1 MKAITSL
8 KISISGVRG
17 IVGESLT
24 PILINNFAQSFGTY
38 LNSGLIVVGRDTRTS
53 GEMVKKATLAGLLS
67 SGCWV
72 IDLDI
77 VPVPTIQLMT
87 RELKADGGI
96 AITASHNP
104 VEWNALK
111 FIRSDG
117 IFLNSYQAEELLDIY
132 HQGDFKKV
140 ENNKIREVKKEEQAI
155 NIHIKKLLK
164 LVDVELIRKRK
175 FKVAIDTCNGAG
187 SMATPLLLKEL
198 GCEVVGINME
208 PNGIFQRSPEPVPE
222 NLKSLSEFVKK
233 TAADIGFAQ
242 DADADRLAI
251 VDENGEPVGEEYTLV
266 LVTDF
271 LLSRRRGETV
281 VTNISTTAAIDDIAK
296 KYNACVIR
304 TKVGEVNIAERMK
317 KEKAIIGGEGTGGV
331 IFPALHFGRDSLAG
345 IALVL
350 WSLASKKV
358 KISKLIQSFPQYK
371 IVKRKISIDSTKIP
385 FIMKSLKEE
394 YRGENLDLTEG
405 IKIMRKKLW
414 IHIRPSNTEPVIRI
428 ISEGKTEKDAEDAT
442 EEVIEKIKNFL
453 KKGE

>member
-24 PILINNFAQSFGTY
+24 PILINNFAQSFATY

-67 SGCWV
+67 GGCWV
-72 IDLDI
+72 VDLDI
-77 VPVPTIQLMT
+77 VPVPTIQLMVT
-87 RELKADGGI
+87 ELKADGGI

-140 ENNKIREVKKEEQAI
+140 ENHKIKDVKRETQAI
-155 NIHIKKLLK
+155 QTHIKKILK
-164 LVDVELIRKRK
+164 LVDVDLIRKRK

-187 SMATPLLLKEL
+187 SLATPLLLKEL
-198 GCEVVGINME
+198 GCEIVGINLE
-208 PNGIFQRSPEPVPE
+208 PTGIFQHPPEPIPE
-222 NLKSLSEFVKK
+222 NLKSLSKLVKNSDV
-233 TAADIGFAQ
+233 DIGFAQ

-251 VDENGEPVGEEYTLV
+251 VNEKGEPIGEEYTLV
-266 LVTDF
+266 LVVDF
-271 LLSRRRGETV
+271 ILSLKRGIV
-281 VTNISTTAAIDDIAK
+281 VTNLSTTAAIDDVAK
-296 KYNACVIR
+296 KYDCPVIR

-317 KEKAIIGGEGTGGV
+317 KEKAVIGGEGTGGI
-331 IFPALHFGRDSLAG
+331 IFPQLHFGRDSLAG

-350 WSLASKKV
+350 WSLATKKI
-358 KISKLIQSFPQYK
+358 KISQLVESYPQYK
-371 IVKRKISIDSTKIP
+371 IVKEKILVDSTKIP
-385 FIMKSLKEE
+385 NVMKLLKEE
-394 YRGENLDLTEG
+394 YKKENLDLTEG
-405 IKIMRKKLW
+405 IKIIRDNLW

-428 ISEGKTEKDAEDAT
+428 ISEGKTEKEAKNTAREI
-442 EEVIEKIKNFL
+442 IEKIKYFL